1 VSGEGHPSSELAGYA
16 AADGGPAGPS
26 GLCAF
31 WLAGRCLGL
40 DVALVGEV
48 VAIQRTTPVPM
59 AHDAVRGVFNLRGAP
74 VVVLELARILDFGEA
89 DEQVAKVGLVLKAGD
104 IVAAAQIDRLE
115 AVIPAG
121 RGVFVPRDPAGD
133 HPAVLGFLD
142 DRGATGRVVTVLDP
156 VVLIERLEALRYVR
170 DTPD

>member
-1 VSGEGHPSSELAGYA
+1 VTEQGQASSRQAAPSAG
-16 AADGGPAGPS
+16 

-48 VAIQRTTPVPM
+48 VAIQGATPVPL
-59 AHDAVRGVFNLRGAP
+59 AHDAVRGIFNLRGAP
-74 VVVLELARILDFGEA
+74 VVVLELARILDLG
-89 DEQVAKVGLVLKAGD
+89 DGDDHGGKVGLVLRARD

-121 RGVFVPRDPAGD
+121 RGVFVPRDAAGD

-142 DRGATGRVVTVLDP
+142 DRDATGRVVTVLDP
-156 VVLIERLEALRYVR
+156 VVLIERLEALRYAS
-170 DTPD
+170 DAGD